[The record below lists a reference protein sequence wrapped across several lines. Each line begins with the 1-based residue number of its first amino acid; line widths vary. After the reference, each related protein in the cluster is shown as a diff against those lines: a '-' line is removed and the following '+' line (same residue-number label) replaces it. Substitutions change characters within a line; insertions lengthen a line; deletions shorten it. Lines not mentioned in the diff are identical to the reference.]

1 MAEIRRP
8 TARVLLFDADGRLL
22 LFLTRWHHLVDRVP
36 RWMTPGGGI
45 EPGETEEEAARR
57 ELLEE
62 TGLVAES
69 LGEPVGRT
77 EIVVPRVNGDVG
89 IVPATYFA
97 FRTDS
102 FEPSNAGWTVEEHD
116 DVLAF
121 RWWTLDELEVTTE
134 PVQPDGFVALAR
146 SALRGV
152 ISPGTPHRRASPPRP
167 GGGR

>member
-1 MAEIRRP
+1 MTEIRRP
-8 TARVLLFDADGRLL
+8 TARVLLFDTDDRLL
-22 LFLTRWHHLVDRVP
+22 LFLTRWHRLVDREP
-36 RWMTPGGGI
+36 RWLSPGGGI
-45 EPGETEEEAARR
+45 EPGESEEQAARR

-77 EIVVPRVNGDVG
+77 EIRVSRVNGDVG

-116 DVLAF
+116 DVLDF
-121 RWWTLDELEVTTE
+121 RWWTLDELEADAA
-134 PVQPDGFVALAR
+134 PIQPDGFLALAR
-146 SALRGV
+146 SALTMLPARAG
-152 ISPGTPHRRASPPRP
+152 GLARRAHDEGSTP
-167 GGGR
+167 

>member
-1 MAEIRRP
+1 MTRIVRP
-8 TARVLLFDADGRLL
+8 TARVLLFDAEDRLL

-45 EPGETEEEAARR
+45 EPGESDEEAARR

-62 TGLVAES
+62 TGLVADRLE
-69 LGEPVGRT
+69 GPVGRT
-77 EIVVPRVNGDVG
+77 EITVPRVNGDVG

-97 FRTDS
+97 HRADW

-121 RWWTLDELEVTTE
+121 RWWTLEELESTAE

-146 SALRGV
+146 TALTLLG
-152 ISPGTPHRRASPPRP
+152 
-167 GGGR
+167 

>member
-1 MAEIRRP
+1 VAEIRRP
-8 TARVLLFDADGRLL
+8 TARVLLFDADNRLL

-45 EPGETEEEAARR
+45 EPGESESDAARR

-62 TGLVAES
+62 TGLVAERIV
-69 LGEPVGRT
+69 GPVGRT
-77 EIVVPRVNGDVG
+77 EIVVPRVNGDTVV
-89 IVPATYFA
+89 VPATYYA
-97 FRTDS
+97 ARTDS

-121 RWWTLDELEVTTE
+121 RWWTLEELETTDE

-146 SALRGV
+146 AALSV
-152 ISPGTPHRRASPPRP
+152 LPAA
-167 GGGR
+167 